1 MARLS
6 KNLLI
11 TGLLVMATCVCSREQ
26 TKPETKPDAA
36 PATPT
41 RPLEVSEID
50 GGSASTSEYGVVL
63 NKDTSLHRKWYV
75 LNDRTCP
82 LQLTGAGVTPAVA
95 TAFVLKGEA
104 TTSAEISAINVV
116 AVLFDLWGDHSRN
129 LRLLK
134 VKDLSPNTTF
144 PLSDSET
151 KWPADENTVKEY
163 LTSVT
168 YVRRVRLAD
177 GKVWLADMPAILRQ
191 ITEAHLKVSKEE
203 LEEKTTPK

>member
-1 MARLS
+1 MS

-11 TGLLVMATCVCSREQ
+11 TGLLVLASGVCSLGQ
-26 TKPETKPDAA
+26 TKPETKPEAA
-36 PATPT
+36 QTTPA

-82 LQLTGAGVTPAVA
+82 LQLSGAGVTPAVA
-95 TAFVLKGEA
+95 TAFILKGDA
-104 TTSAEISAINVV
+104 TTSAEISAIDVV
-116 AVLFDLWGDHSRN
+116 AVLFDLWGDRSRN

-134 VKDLSPNTTF
+134 VKDLSSNATF
-144 PLSDSET
+144 PLSDSEM

-177 GKVWLADMPAILRQ
+177 GKVWLADMAAVLRQ
-191 ITEAHLKVSKEE
+191 ITDAHLKVSKEE
-203 LEEKTTPK
+203 LEVSAAQK